1 MYIYLCLQPV
11 TGLLCLILCFM
22 PHKNTALYFSLYV
35 NRKEYTMP
43 DNTIQA

>member
-11 TGLLCLILCFM
+11 IGLCLILSLM

-43 DNTIQA
+43 DNTLQA